1 MAPSSTGVRRTRR
14 TPPSTLAR
22 SGDEP
27 PTESRPARRNSNADE
42 GEGRQRRRH
51 GVDELRVDREQQAAD
66 RRPDDHRRLEHD
78 RPQRERPH
86 EDLARDE
93 RRRQRPRG
101 GSTERRRDA
110 GAERE
115 HEERPCRSGSGPGDE
130 EQPDHDGHVERGR
143 DREQRPPRKAIRQVT
158 GRQGEERQRD
168 EHRQPDEPEVER
180 IAVNRVDLPA
190 DRDERH
196 LDREPR
202 REHDAEEDNEIA
214 VPKRR
219 VAARGVGRS
228 WSTPPRLP
236 CRRPARASAGTRPRS
251 AGSASPR
258 RRAP

>member
-1 MAPSSTGVRRTRR
+1 M
-14 TPPSTLAR
+14 
-22 SGDEP
+22 
-27 PTESRPARRNSNADE
+27 
-42 GEGRQRRRH
+42 H
-51 GVDELRVDREQQAAD
+51 REQQAAD
-66 RRPDDHRRLEHD
+66 RRPDDHGRLEHD

-101 GSTERRRDA
+101 RSTERRCNS

-130 EQPDHDGHVERGR
+130 EQPDHDGDVERSR
-143 DREQRPPRKAIRQVT
+143 DRQQCTARKAIRQVAR
-158 GRQGEERQRD
+158 RQGEERQRD
-168 EHRQPDEPEVER
+168 EHRQPDQPEVEW
-180 IAVNRVDLPA
+180 IAVNRVDLPT

-219 VAARGVGRS
+219 VAARRRRGS

-236 CRRPARASAGTRPRS
+236 CRPRARASAGTRPRS
-251 AGSASPR
+251 AGSVSLR
-258 RRAP
+258 RRAR